1 MSRSRLS
8 EEEIQAA
15 LAEVPAWTRQGEE
28 IERVWKFTD
37 FAEAMKF
44 VNRVADLAE
53 AADHHPDITIVWN
66 RVTLRLSTHD
76 RGGLTGLDFSLAKQ
90 IDAVSV

>member
-90 IDAVSV
+90 IDEA